1 MRGVMETGAQA
12 ELEQRLALA
21 RAEDT
26 LRGFFFTAALK
37 VVRNECDETVLRRC
51 LEASGEGRFMA
62 FFSYPVSPL
71 LRLLYAA
78 AWALSEKHG
87 GVDAALRYL
96 GRQVVPDY
104 LESSAGRLLTML
116 PAGAPKLLLSNL
128 PPTYR
133 TAVMHGECSV
143 TWTGANRCVLRIQR
157 NALPMPYFEGAL
169 QGLFES
175 LRFKHVK
182 VVGRQVGPQESEF
195 SLSW

>member
-1 MRGVMETGAQA
+1 METGAQA

-21 RAEDT
+21 RPEDT
-26 LRGFFFTAALK
+26 LRGLFFTAALK

-62 FFSYPVSPL
+62 FFSYPVGSL

-78 AWALSEKHG
+78 AGALSEKHG
-87 GVDAALRYL
+87 GFDAAMRHL
-96 GRQVVPDY
+96 GHQVVPDY

-116 PAGAPKLLLSNL
+116 PVGAPKLLLGNL

-133 TAVMHGECSV
+133 TTILHGECSV
-143 TWTGANRCVLRIQR
+143 TWTGANRCVLLIQR

-169 QGLFES
+169 QSVFES
-175 LRFKHVK
+175 LKLKHVK
-182 VVGRQVGPQESEF
+182 IVGRQTGPMESEF

>member
-1 MRGVMETGAQA
+1 METGSQA

-21 RAEDT
+21 RPEDT

-37 VVRNECDETVLRRC
+37 VVRKECDETVLRRC
-51 LEASGEGRFMA
+51 LEASGEGRLMA
-62 FFSYPVSPL
+62 FFSYPVGSL

-78 AWALSEKHG
+78 AWALSQRHG
-87 GVDAALRYL
+87 GFDAAMRHL

-116 PAGAPKLLLSNL
+116 PVGAPKLLLGNL

-133 TAVMHGECSV
+133 TAILHGECSV
-143 TWTGANRCVLRIQR
+143 TWTGANRCVLLIQR

-169 QGLFES
+169 QGVFES
-175 LRFKHVK
+175 LKLKHVK
-182 VVGRQVGPQESEF
+182 IVGRQAGPMESEF

>member
-1 MRGVMETGAQA
+1 METGSQA

-21 RAEDT
+21 RPEDT
-26 LRGFFFTAALK
+26 LRGLFFTAALK
-37 VVRNECDETVLRRC
+37 VVRNECDETVMRRC
-51 LEASGEGRFMA
+51 LEASGEGRLMA
-62 FFSYPVSPL
+62 FFSYPVGSL

-87 GVDAALRYL
+87 GFEAAMRHL

-116 PAGAPKLLLSNL
+116 PVGAPKLLLGNL

-133 TAVMHGECSV
+133 TTILHGECSV
-143 TWTGANRCVLRIQR
+143 TWTGANQCLFLIQR
-157 NALPMPYFEGAL
+157 NALPMVYFEGAL
-169 QGLFES
+169 QSVFES
-175 LRFKHVK
+175 LKLKHVK
-182 VVGRQVGPQESEF
+182 IVGRQAGPMESEF

>member
-1 MRGVMETGAQA
+1 METGSQA

-21 RAEDT
+21 RPEDT

-51 LEASGEGRFMA
+51 LEASGEGRFMT
-62 FFSYPVSPL
+62 FFSYPVGPL
-71 LRLLYAA
+71 VRLLYAA

-87 GVDAALRYL
+87 GFDAALRYL
-96 GRQVVPDY
+96 GRQLVPDY

-143 TWTGANRCVLRIQR
+143 TWTGANQCVLRIQR
-157 NALPMPYFEGAL
+157 SALPMLYVEGAL
-169 QGLFES
+169 RSLFES
-175 LRFKHVK
+175 MKLTHVK
-182 VVGRQVGPQESEF
+182 VVGRQAGPQESEF
-195 SLSW
+195 SFSW

>member
-1 MRGVMETGAQA
+1 METGSQA

-21 RAEDT
+21 RPEDT

-51 LEASGEGRFMA
+51 LEASGEGRLMA
-62 FFSYPVSPL
+62 FFSYPLGPL

-87 GVDAALRYL
+87 GFEAAMRHL
-96 GRQVVPDY
+96 GHEVVPDY

-116 PAGAPKLLLSNL
+116 PVGAPKLLLDNL
-128 PPTYR
+128 PPAYR
-133 TAVMHGECSV
+133 TAVMHGSCSV
-143 TWTGANRCVLRIQR
+143 TWLGPNHCLLVLQGT
-157 NALPMPYFEGAL
+157 ALPLPYIEGAVL
-169 QGLFES
+169 GLFER
-175 LRFKHVK
+175 LKMKNVK
-182 VVGRQVGPQESEF
+182 VVERQEGAREIRL